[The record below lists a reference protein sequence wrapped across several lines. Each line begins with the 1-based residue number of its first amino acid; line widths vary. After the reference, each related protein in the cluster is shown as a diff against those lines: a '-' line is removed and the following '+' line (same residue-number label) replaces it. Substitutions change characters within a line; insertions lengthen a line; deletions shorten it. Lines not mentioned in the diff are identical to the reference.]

1 MDYHIPVMV
10 AEVVAGLVADPDG
23 AYVDATAGGGGHS
36 WALLQAL
43 GPKGRLLAVDR
54 DREAVAA
61 ARARLAAD
69 TDTRVVVRQ
78 GRFTE
83 LSELLA
89 QEGIGPLSGAL
100 FDLGVSSHQID
111 APARGFS
118 YQADGPLDMRMDA
131 EVGLTA
137 AELIAACSEAELA
150 ELIARYGEERA
161 ARQIARA
168 ICRQQRLAPL
178 VTTRALREAIATTR
192 PRMLNKTLA
201 RVFQAL
207 RIAVNDE
214 LGQLQAG
221 LVAVETE
228 LKPGGRLVVMAYH
241 SLEDR
246 LVKQHLAALMRGC
259 ICPPRV
265 PICTCGRKPSF
276 KRVGYKLQRASKAE
290 VEQNSRARSAIL
302 RVYEKT
308 EAG

>member
-1 MDYHIPVMV
+1 MEYHIPIMV
-10 AEVVAGLVADPDG
+10 EEVVAGLVANPDG

-36 WALLQAL
+36 AALLQAL
-43 GPKGRLLAVDR
+43 GPKGRLLALDR
-54 DREAVAA
+54 DGDAVAA

-69 TDTRVVVRQ
+69 ARAKVLCA
-78 GRFTE
+78 RFSD
-83 LSELLA
+83 LPQVLA
-89 QEGIGPLSGAL
+89 GIGPLSGVL

-131 EVGLTA
+131 EVGPTA
-137 AELIAACSEAELA
+137 AELIAASSEAELA

-161 ARQIARA
+161 ARRIARS

-178 VTTRALREAIATTR
+178 TTTQALRQAVATTR
-192 PRMLNKTLA
+192 PQMLNKTLA

-221 LVAVETE
+221 LAAVEAG
-228 LKPGGRLVVMAYH
+228 LKPGGRLAVVAYH

-246 LVKQHLAALMRGC
+246 LVKQYLAALMRGC

-265 PICTCGRKPSF
+265 PVCTCGRKPSF
-276 KRVGYKLQRASKAE
+276 KRVGPKLQRASEAE
-290 VEQNSRARSAIL
+290 VEQNTRARSAVL
-302 RVYEKT
+302 RIYEKI

>member
-69 TDTRVVVRQ
+69 TRAVVRR
-78 GRFTE
+78 GRFAE
-83 LSELLA
+83 LSKLLA
-89 QEGIGPLSGAL
+89 QEGIGPLSGVL

-118 YQADGPLDMRMDA
+118 YRADGPLDMRMDA
-131 EVGLTA
+131 AIGPTA
-137 AELIAACSEAELA
+137 AELIASCSEAELA

-161 ARQIARA
+161 ARRIARS

-178 VTTRALREAIATTR
+178 TTTQALRQAVAATR
-192 PRMLNKTLA
+192 PQRLNKTLA

-221 LVAVETE
+221 LAAVEAE
-228 LKPGGRLVVMAYH
+228 LEPGGRLAVVAYH

-246 LVKQHLAALMRGC
+246 LVKQHFAALVRGC

-265 PICTCGRKPSF
+265 PVCTCGRKPSF
-276 KRVGYKLQRASKAE
+276 KRVGPKLQRASEAE
-290 VEQNSRARSAIL
+290 VAQNTRARSAVL
-302 RVYEKT
+302 RLYEKT
-308 EAG
+308 EAS

>member
-1 MDYHIPVMV
+1 MVYHVPVMV
-10 AEVVAGLVADPDG
+10 EEVVAGLVTDPDG

-54 DREAVAA
+54 DREAVVA

-69 TDTRVVVRQ
+69 ARVVVSQ
-78 GRFTE
+78 GPFAE

-89 QEGIGPLSGAL
+89 QEGIGPLSGVL

-111 APARGFS
+111 ASARGFS

-131 EVGLTA
+131 AVGPTA
-137 AELIAACSEAELA
+137 AELIAACSERELA
-150 ELIARYGEERA
+150 ELIVRYGEERA
-161 ARQIARA
+161 ARRIAQS
-168 ICRQQRLAPL
+168 IYRQQRIAPL
-178 VTTRALREAIATTR
+178 TTTQALRQAVAATR
-192 PRMLNKTLA
+192 PQMLNKTLA

-221 LVAVETE
+221 LAATE
-228 LKPGGRLVVMAYH
+228 VGLKPGGRLAVLAYH

-246 LVKQHLAALMRGC
+246 LVKQHFAALVRGC

-265 PICTCGRKPSF
+265 PICTCGKEQSF
-276 KRVGYKLQRASKAE
+276 KRVGRKLQRASEAE
-290 VEQNSRARSAIL
+290 IKQNTRARSAIL
-302 RVYEKT
+302 RIYEKI

>member
-1 MDYHIPVMV
+1 MNYHIPVMV

-61 ARARLAAD
+61 VRTRLA
-69 TDTRVVVRQ
+69 TDTRVVVRR
-78 GRFTE
+78 GRFAE

-89 QEGIGPLSGAL
+89 QEGIGPLSGVL

-111 APARGFS
+111 VPTRGFS

-131 EVGLTA
+131 EVGPTA
-137 AELIAACSEAELA
+137 AELIAGCSEAELA
-150 ELIARYGEERA
+150 ELIVRYGEERA
-161 ARQIARA
+161 ARRIARS

-178 VTTRALREAIATTR
+178 TTTQALRQAVAATR
-192 PRMLNKTLA
+192 PQLLNKTLA

-221 LVAVETE
+221 LKAVEAE
-228 LKPGGRLVVMAYH
+228 LELGGRLAVVAYH

-246 LVKQHLAALMRGC
+246 LVKQHFAALMHGC

-265 PICTCGRKPSF
+265 PVCTCGRKPSF
-276 KRVGYKLQRASKAE
+276 KRVGRKLQRPSEAE
-290 VEQNSRARSAIL
+290 VKQNTRARSAVL
-302 RVYEKT
+302 RMYEKI

>member
-10 AEVVAGLVADPDG
+10 EEVVAGLVADPDG
-23 AYVDATAGGGGHS
+23 SYMDATAGGGGHS

-69 TDTRVVVRQ
+69 ARAVVRR
-78 GRFTE
+78 GRFAE

-89 QEGIGPLSGAL
+89 QEGIGPLSGVL

-118 YQADGPLDMRMDA
+118 YRADGPLDMRMDA
-131 EVGLTA
+131 AIGPTA
-137 AELIAACSEAELA
+137 AELIASCSEAELA

-161 ARQIARA
+161 ARRIARS

-178 VTTRALREAIATTR
+178 TTTQALRQAVAATR
-192 PRMLNKTLA
+192 PQMLNKTLA

-221 LVAVETE
+221 LTAVEAE
-228 LKPGGRLVVMAYH
+228 LEPGGRLAVVAYH

-246 LVKQHLAALMRGC
+246 LVKQHFAALVRGC

-265 PICTCGRKPSF
+265 PVCTCGRKPSF
-276 KRVGYKLQRASKAE
+276 KRVGPKLQRASEAE
-290 VEQNSRARSAIL
+290 VAQNTRARSAVL
-302 RVYEKT
+302 RLYEKT
-308 EAG
+308 EAS

>member
-1 MDYHIPVMV
+1 MAYHVPVMV
-10 AEVVAGLVADPDG
+10 EEVVAGLVADLDG

-61 ARARLAAD
+61 TRARLAA
-69 TDTRVVVRQ
+69 DTRVVVRQ
-78 GRFTE
+78 GHFAE

-89 QEGIGPLSGAL
+89 QEGIGPLSGVL

-111 APARGFS
+111 ASARGFS
-118 YQADGPLDMRMDA
+118 YRADGPLDMRMDA
-131 EVGLTA
+131 EVGPTA
-137 AELIAACSEAELA
+137 AELIAACSESELA

-161 ARQIARA
+161 ARRLARS
-168 ICRQQRLAPL
+168 IHSQQRLAPL
-178 VTTRALREAIATTR
+178 TTTQALRQVVAATR
-192 PRMLNKTLA
+192 PQMLNKTLA

-221 LVAVETE
+221 LTAAEVG
-228 LKPGGRLVVMAYH
+228 LKPGGRLVVLAYH

-246 LVKQHLAALMRGC
+246 LVKQHFAALMRGC

-265 PICTCGRKPSF
+265 PICTCGRRPSF
-276 KRVGYKLQRASKAE
+276 KRVGYKLQRPSEAE
-290 VEQNSRARSAIL
+290 IKQNTRARSAIL
-302 RVYEKT
+302 RIYEKI

>member
-69 TDTRVVVRQ
+69 TRVVVRQ

-83 LSELLA
+83 LGELLA
-89 QEGIGPLSGAL
+89 QEGIGPLSGVL

-137 AELIAACSEAELA
+137 AELIAASSEAELA
-150 ELIARYGEERA
+150 ELIARYGEDRA

-221 LVAVETE
+221 LVAMETD

-302 RVYEKT
+302 RIYEKT

>member
-1 MDYHIPVMV
+1 MAYHVPVMV
-10 AEVVAGLVADPDG
+10 EEVVAGLVADPDG

-69 TDTRVVVRQ
+69 ARVIVRQ
-78 GRFTE
+78 GRFVE
-83 LSELLA
+83 LSGLLA
-89 QEGIGPLSGAL
+89 QEGIGSLSGVL

-131 EVGLTA
+131 EVGPTA
-137 AELIAACSEAELA
+137 AELIAACSERELA

-161 ARQIARA
+161 ARRIARS
-168 ICRQQRLAPL
+168 IYLQQRLAPL
-178 VTTRALREAIATTR
+178 TTTQALREAVAATR
-192 PRMLNKTLA
+192 PQMLNKTLA

-214 LGQLQAG
+214 LGQLQVG
-221 LVAVETE
+221 LTAAEVG
-228 LKPGGRLVVMAYH
+228 LKPGGRLAVLAYH

-246 LVKQHLAALMRGC
+246 LVKQHFAALMRGC

-276 KRVGYKLQRASKAE
+276 KRVGYKLQRASEAE
-290 VEQNSRARSAIL
+290 IKQNTRARSAIL
-302 RVYEKT
+302 RIYAKT
-308 EAG
+308 EVG

>member
-1 MDYHIPVMV
+1 MVYHVPVMV
-10 AEVVAGLVADPDG
+10 EEVVAGLVTDPDG

-69 TDTRVVVRQ
+69 ARVVVSQ
-78 GRFTE
+78 GHFAE

-89 QEGIGPLSGAL
+89 QEGIGPLSGVL

-111 APARGFS
+111 ASARGFS

-131 EVGLTA
+131 AVGPTA
-137 AELIAACSEAELA
+137 AELIAACSERELA
-150 ELIARYGEERA
+150 ELIVRYGEERA
-161 ARQIARA
+161 ARRIAQS
-168 ICRQQRLAPL
+168 IYRQQRIAPL
-178 VTTRALREAIATTR
+178 TTTQALRQAVAATR
-192 PRMLNKTLA
+192 PQMLNKTLA

-207 RIAVNDE
+207 RIVVNDE

-221 LVAVETE
+221 LTAAEVG
-228 LKPGGRLVVMAYH
+228 LKPGGRLAVLAYH

-246 LVKQHLAALMRGC
+246 LVKQHFAALVRGC

-265 PICTCGRKPSF
+265 PICTCGKEQSF
-276 KRVGYKLQRASKAE
+276 KRVGRKLQRASEAE
-290 VEQNSRARSAIL
+290 IKQNTRARSAIL
-302 RVYEKT
+302 RIYEKI

>member
-1 MDYHIPVMV
+1 MV
-10 AEVVAGLVADPDG
+10 EEVVAGLVADPDG
-23 AYVDATAGGGGHS
+23 AYLDATAGGGGHS

-61 ARARLAAD
+61 ARARLA
-69 TDTRVVVRQ
+69 TDTRVIVRR
-78 GRFTE
+78 GHFAE

-89 QEGIGPLSGAL
+89 QEGIGPLSGVL

-131 EVGLTA
+131 EVGPTA
-137 AELIAACSEAELA
+137 AELIAACSEAKLA
-150 ELIARYGEERA
+150 ELITRYGEERA
-161 ARQIARA
+161 ARRIARS

-178 VTTRALREAIATTR
+178 TTTQALRQAVAATR
-192 PRMLNKTLA
+192 PQMLNKTLA

-221 LVAVETE
+221 LAAVEVG
-228 LKPGGRLVVMAYH
+228 LKPGGRLAVMAYH

-246 LVKQHLAALMRGC
+246 LVKQHLAALVRGC
-259 ICPPRV
+259 ICPPRLPV
-265 PICTCGRKPSF
+265 CTCGRKPSF
-276 KRVGYKLQRASKAE
+276 KRVGHKLQRASEAE
-290 VEQNSRARSAIL
+290 VKQNTRARSAVL
-302 RVYEKT
+302 RIYEKI

>member
-1 MDYHIPVMV
+1 MEYHIPVMV
-10 AEVVAGLVADPDG
+10 EEVVAGLVADPDG

-54 DREAVAA
+54 DREAVAV

-69 TDTRVVVRQ
+69 TRAVVRQ
-78 GRFTE
+78 GRFAE

-89 QEGIGPLSGAL
+89 QEGIGPLSGVL

-131 EVGLTA
+131 EVGPTV
-137 AELIAACSEAELA
+137 AELIAASSEAELA
-150 ELIARYGEERA
+150 ELIAHYGEERG
-161 ARQIARA
+161 ARRIARS
-168 ICRQQRLAPL
+168 IYRQQQLEPL
-178 VTTRALREAIATTR
+178 TTTQALRQVVAATR
-192 PRMLNKTLA
+192 PQMLNKTLA

-221 LVAVETE
+221 LEAMEKE
-228 LKPGGRLVVMAYH
+228 LRLGGRLAVLAYH

-246 LVKQHLAALMRGC
+246 LVKQHLAALIRGC

-276 KRVGYKLQRASKAE
+276 KRVSHKLQRASEAE
-290 VEQNSRARSAIL
+290 VKQNTRARSAIL
-302 RVYEKT
+302 RIYEKT
-308 EAG
+308 EVG

>member
-1 MDYHIPVMV
+1 MAYHIPVMV
-10 AEVVAGLVADPDG
+10 EEVVAGLVADPDG
-23 AYVDATAGGGGHS
+23 AYVDATVGGGGHS

-54 DREAVAA
+54 DQEAVAA

-69 TDTRVVVRQ
+69 TRVVVRR
-78 GRFTE
+78 GRFAE

-89 QEGIGPLSGAL
+89 QEGIGLLSGVL

-131 EVGLTA
+131 EVGPTA
-137 AELIAACSEAELA
+137 AELIATCSEAELA

-161 ARQIARA
+161 ARRIARS
-168 ICRQQRLAPL
+168 ICRQRQLEPL
-178 VTTRALREAIATTR
+178 TTTQALRQAVAATR
-192 PRMLNKTLA
+192 PQMLNKTLA

-221 LVAVETE
+221 LAAVEVG
-228 LKPGGRLVVMAYH
+228 LKPGGRLAVMAYH

-246 LVKQHLAALMRGC
+246 LVKQHLAALVRGC
-259 ICPPRV
+259 ICPPRLPV
-265 PICTCGRKPSF
+265 CTCGRKPSF
-276 KRVGYKLQRASKAE
+276 KRVGHKLQRASEAE
-290 VEQNSRARSAIL
+290 VKQNTRARSAVL
-302 RVYEKT
+302 RIYEKI

>member
-1 MDYHIPVMV
+1 MV
-10 AEVVAGLVADPDG
+10 EEVVAGLVADPDG

-43 GPKGRLLAVDR
+43 GPKGRLLAADR
-54 DREAVAA
+54 DREAIAV

-69 TDTRVVVRQ
+69 TRAVVRR
-78 GRFTE
+78 GRFAE
-83 LSELLA
+83 LSELLE
-89 QEGIGPLSGAL
+89 QEGIGPLSGVL

-111 APARGFS
+111 APVRGFS

-131 EVGLTA
+131 EVGPTA

-150 ELIARYGEERA
+150 SLIARYGEERA
-161 ARQIARA
+161 ARRIARS
-168 ICRQQRLAPL
+168 ICRQQQLTPL
-178 VTTRALREAIATTR
+178 TTTQALRQAIAATR
-192 PRMLNKTLA
+192 PQILNKTLA

-214 LGQLQAG
+214 LEQLQEG
-221 LVAVETE
+221 LAAVETE
-228 LKPGGRLVVMAYH
+228 LKPGGRLAVLAYH

-265 PICTCGRKPSF
+265 PVCTCGRKPSF
-276 KRVGYKLQRASKAE
+276 KRVSHKLQRAGEAE
-290 VEQNSRARSAIL
+290 VKQNTRARSAVL
-302 RVYEKT
+302 RIYEKT
-308 EAG
+308 EVG

>member
-10 AEVVAGLVADPDG
+10 SEVIAGLVADPAG

-61 ARARLAAD
+61 VRARLAAD
-69 TDTRVVVRQ
+69 TRAVVRQ
-78 GRFTE
+78 GHFAE
-83 LSELLA
+83 LSELLE
-89 QEGIGPLSGAL
+89 QEGIGPLSGVL

-118 YQADGPLDMRMDA
+118 YRADGPLDMRMDA
-131 EVGLTA
+131 AVGPTA
-137 AELIAACSEAELA
+137 AELIAACSESELA

-161 ARQIARA
+161 ARRIARS
-168 ICRQQRLAPL
+168 IYLQQRLAPL
-178 VTTRALREAIATTR
+178 TTTQALRQAVAATR
-192 PRMLNKTLA
+192 PQMLNKTLA

-221 LVAVETE
+221 LTAAEVG
-228 LKPGGRLVVMAYH
+228 LKPGGRLAVLAYH

-246 LVKQHLAALMRGC
+246 LVKQHLAALVRGC

-276 KRVGYKLQRASKAE
+276 KRVGYKLQRASEAE
-290 VEQNSRARSAIL
+290 IKQNTRARSAIL
-302 RVYEKT
+302 RIYEKI

>member
-10 AEVVAGLVADPDG
+10 AEVVAGVVADPDG
-23 AYVDATAGGGGHS
+23 AYVDATTGGGGHS

-69 TDTRVVVRQ
+69 TRAVVRR
-78 GRFTE
+78 GRFAD

-89 QEGIGPLSGAL
+89 QEGIGPLSGVL

-131 EVGLTA
+131 EVGPTA
-137 AELIAACSEAELA
+137 AELIASCSEAELA
-150 ELIARYGEERA
+150 KLIMRYGEERA
-161 ARQIARA
+161 ARHIARS
-168 ICRQQRLAPL
+168 ICRQQQLAPL
-178 VTTRALREAIATTR
+178 TSTQALRQAVAATR
-192 PRMLNKTLA
+192 PQVLNKTLA

-221 LVAVETE
+221 LKAVEVE
-228 LKPGGRLVVMAYH
+228 LKPGGRLAVMAYH

-246 LVKQHLAALMRGC
+246 LVKQHLAVLVRGC

-265 PICTCGRKPSF
+265 PVCTCGRKPSF
-276 KRVGYKLQRASKAE
+276 KRVGHKLQRASETE
-290 VEQNSRARSAIL
+290 VKQNTRARSAVL
-302 RVYEKT
+302 RIYEKI

>member
-1 MDYHIPVMV
+1 MAYHIPVMV
-10 AEVVAGLVADPDG
+10 EEVVAGLVADPDG
-23 AYVDATAGGGGHS
+23 AYVDATVGGGGHS

-54 DREAVAA
+54 DQEAVAA
-61 ARARLAAD
+61 AQARLA
-69 TDTRVVVRQ
+69 TDTRVVVRR
-78 GRFTE
+78 GRFAE
-83 LSELLA
+83 LNELLA
-89 QEGIGPLSGAL
+89 REGIGPLSGVL

-131 EVGLTA
+131 EVGPTA
-137 AELIAACSEAELA
+137 AELIATCSEAELA

-161 ARQIARA
+161 ARRIARS
-168 ICRQQRLAPL
+168 ICRQRQLEPL
-178 VTTRALREAIATTR
+178 TTTQALRQAVAATR
-192 PRMLNKTLA
+192 PQMLNKTLA

-221 LVAVETE
+221 LAAVEAG
-228 LKPGGRLVVMAYH
+228 LKPGGRLAVMAYH

-246 LVKQHLAALMRGC
+246 LVKQHLAALVRGC
-259 ICPPRV
+259 ICPPRLPV
-265 PICTCGRKPSF
+265 CTCGRKPSF
-276 KRVGYKLQRASKAE
+276 KRVGHKLQRASEAE
-290 VEQNSRARSAIL
+290 VKQNTRARSAVL
-302 RVYEKT
+302 RIYEKI

>member
-23 AYVDATAGGGGHS
+23 AYVDATVGGGGHS

-69 TDTRVVVRQ
+69 TRVVVRQ
-78 GRFTE
+78 GCFAE

-89 QEGIGPLSGAL
+89 QEGIGPLSGVL

-111 APARGFS
+111 VPARGFS

-131 EVGLTA
+131 EVGPTA
-137 AELIAACSEAELA
+137 AELIAACSEAEIA

-161 ARQIARA
+161 ARRIARS
-168 ICRQQRLAPL
+168 ICQQRLAPL
-178 VTTRALREAIATTR
+178 TTTQALRQAVAATR
-192 PRMLNKTLA
+192 PQMLNKTLA

-221 LVAVETE
+221 LAAVETE
-228 LKPGGRLVVMAYH
+228 LKPGGRLAVVAYH

-246 LVKQHLAALMRGC
+246 LVKQHLATLMRGC

-265 PICTCGRKPSF
+265 PVCTCGRQPSF
-276 KRVGYKLQRASKAE
+276 KRVGHKLQKASEAE
-290 VEQNSRARSAIL
+290 VKQNTRARSAIL
-302 RVYEKT
+302 RIYAKT
-308 EAG
+308 EVG

>member
-1 MDYHIPVMV
+1 MVYHVPVMV
-10 AEVVAGLVADPDG
+10 EEVVAGLVADPDG

-43 GPKGRLLAVDR
+43 GSKGRLLAVDR

-61 ARARLAAD
+61 VRARLAAD
-69 TDTRVVVRQ
+69 ARAVVSQ
-78 GRFTE
+78 GCFAE

-89 QEGIGPLSGAL
+89 QEGIGSLSGVL

-111 APARGFS
+111 ASARGFS

-131 EVGLTA
+131 AVGPTA
-137 AELIAACSEAELA
+137 AELIAACSERELA

-161 ARQIARA
+161 ARRIARS
-168 ICRQQRLAPL
+168 IYRQQRLAPL
-178 VTTRALREAIATTR
+178 TTTQALREAVAATR
-192 PRMLNKTLA
+192 PQMLNKTLA

-221 LVAVETE
+221 LTAAEAG
-228 LKPGGRLVVMAYH
+228 LKPGGRLAVLAYH
-241 SLEDR
+241 SFEDR
-246 LVKQHLAALMRGC
+246 LVKQHFAALVRGC

-265 PICTCGRKPSF
+265 PICTCGRRPSF
-276 KRVGYKLQRASKAE
+276 KRVGRKLQSASEAE
-290 VEQNSRARSAIL
+290 VKQNTRARSAIL
-302 RVYEKT
+302 RIYEKI

>member
-10 AEVVAGLVADPDG
+10 EEVVAGLVADPDG
-23 AYVDATAGGGGHS
+23 AYVDATVGGGGHS

-69 TDTRVVVRQ
+69 TRVVVRQ
-78 GRFTE
+78 GRFAE

-89 QEGIGPLSGAL
+89 QEGIGPLSGVL

-118 YQADGPLDMRMDA
+118 YQAAGPLDMRMDA
-131 EVGLTA
+131 EVGPTV

-150 ELIARYGEERA
+150 ELIVRYGEERA
-161 ARQIARA
+161 ARRIARS
-168 ICRQQRLAPL
+168 ICQQQRLAPL
-178 VTTRALREAIATTR
+178 ITTQALRQAVAATR
-192 PRMLNKTLA
+192 PQMLNKTLA

-221 LVAVETE
+221 LAAVETE
-228 LKPGGRLVVMAYH
+228 LKPGGRLVVVAYH

-246 LVKQHLAALMRGC
+246 LVKQHLAALVRGC

-265 PICTCGRKPSF
+265 PICTCGRRPSF
-276 KRVGYKLQRASKAE
+276 KRVGHKLQRASKAE
-290 VEQNSRARSAIL
+290 VKRNTRARSAIL
-302 RVYEKT
+302 RIYAKT
-308 EAG
+308 EVG

>member
-1 MDYHIPVMV
+1 MAYHVPVMV
-10 AEVVAGLVADPDG
+10 EEVVAGLVADPDG
-23 AYVDATAGGGGHS
+23 AYADATTGGGGHS

-43 GPKGRLLAVDR
+43 SPKGRLLAVDR

-69 TDTRVVVRQ
+69 TRVVVRQ
-78 GRFTE
+78 GRFAE

-89 QEGIGPLSGAL
+89 QEGIGLLSGVL

-137 AELIAACSEAELA
+137 AELIAASSEAELA
-150 ELIARYGEERA
+150 ELIARYGEDRA

-221 LVAVETE
+221 LVAMETD

-302 RVYEKT
+302 RIYEKT

>member
-1 MDYHIPVMV
+1 MAYHVPVMV
-10 AEVVAGLVADPDG
+10 EEVVAGLVADPDG

-61 ARARLAAD
+61 AQAKLAAD
-69 TDTRVVVRQ
+69 TRAVVRQ
-78 GRFTE
+78 GRFAE
-83 LSELLA
+83 LSELLV
-89 QEGIGPLSGAL
+89 QEGIGPLSGVL

-131 EVGLTA
+131 EVGPTA
-137 AELIAACSEAELA
+137 AELIAACSERELA

-161 ARQIARA
+161 ARRIARS
-168 ICRQQRLAPL
+168 IYRQQRLEPL
-178 VTTRALREAIATTR
+178 ITTQALRQAVAATR
-192 PRMLNKTLA
+192 PQMLNKTLA

-214 LGQLQAG
+214 LRQLQVG
-221 LVAVETE
+221 LTAMETE
-228 LKPGGRLVVMAYH
+228 LKPGGRLAVMAYH

-246 LVKQHLAALMRGC
+246 LVKQHLAVLMRGC

-265 PICTCGRKPSF
+265 PVCTCGRKPSF
-276 KRVGYKLQRASKAE
+276 KRVGHKLQKASEAE
-290 VEQNSRARSAIL
+290 VEQNTRARSAIL
-302 RVYEKT
+302 RIYAKT
-308 EAG
+308 EVG

>member
-1 MDYHIPVMV
+1 MV
-10 AEVVAGLVADPDG
+10 AEVIAGLVADPDG

-36 WALLQAL
+36 WALLQVL

-69 TDTRVVVRQ
+69 ARAIVRQ
-78 GRFTE
+78 GRFAE

-89 QEGIGPLSGAL
+89 QERIGPLSGIL

-131 EVGLTA
+131 EVGPTA
-137 AELIAACSEAELA
+137 AELIAGCSEAELA
-150 ELIARYGEERA
+150 ELIAHYGEERA
-161 ARQIARA
+161 ARRIAHS
-168 ICRQQRLAPL
+168 IYRQQRLEPL
-178 VTTRALREAIATTR
+178 TTTQALRQAVAATR
-192 PRMLNKTLA
+192 PQLLNKTLA

-221 LVAVETE
+221 LTAAEAV
-228 LKPGGRLVVMAYH
+228 LKPGGRLVVLAYH

-246 LVKQHLAALMRGC
+246 LVKQHCAALVRGC

-265 PICTCGRKPSF
+265 PICACGRKPSF
-276 KRVGYKLQRASKAE
+276 KRVEYKLQRASEAE
-290 VEQNSRARSAIL
+290 VKQNTRARSAIL
-302 RVYEKT
+302 RIYEKI

>member
-1 MDYHIPVMV
+1 MAYHIPVMV
-10 AEVVAGLVADPDG
+10 EEVVAGLVADPDG

-54 DREAVAA
+54 DREAHRGRTSEVGGRYAGCRAAWSLCRVERVAGA
-61 ARARLAAD
+61 GGDRAVERSPVRL
-69 TDTRVVVRQ
+69 R
-78 GRFTE
+78 GF
-83 LSELLA
+83 LA
-89 QEGIGPLSGAL
+89 PDRRTGS
-100 FDLGVSSHQID
+100 
-111 APARGFS
+111 GFS

-131 EVGLTA
+131 EVGPTA

-161 ARQIARA
+161 ARRIARS
-168 ICRQQRLAPL
+168 ICRQQQLAPL
-178 VTTRALREAIATTR
+178 TTTQALRQAIAATR
-192 PRMLNKTLA
+192 PQILNKTLA

-214 LGQLQAG
+214 LEQLQAG
-221 LVAVETE
+221 LAAVETE
-228 LKPGGRLVVMAYH
+228 LKPGGRLAVLAYH

-265 PICTCGRKPSF
+265 PVCTCGRKPSF
-276 KRVGYKLQRASKAE
+276 KRVSHKLQRAGEAE
-290 VEQNSRARSAIL
+290 VKQNTRARSAVL
-302 RVYEKT
+302 RIYEKT
-308 EAG
+308 EVG

>member
-1 MDYHIPVMV
+1 MAYHIPVMV
-10 AEVVAGLVADPDG
+10 EEVVAGLVADPDG

-54 DREAVAA
+54 DREAIAV

-69 TDTRVVVRQ
+69 TRAVVRR
-78 GRFTE
+78 GRFAE
-83 LSELLA
+83 LSQLLV
-89 QEGIGPLSGAL
+89 QEGIGPLSGVL

-111 APARGFS
+111 APVRGFS

-131 EVGLTA
+131 EVGPTA

-150 ELIARYGEERA
+150 SLIARYGEERA
-161 ARQIARA
+161 ARRIARS
-168 ICRQQRLAPL
+168 ICRQQQFAPL
-178 VTTRALREAIATTR
+178 TTTQALRQAVAATR
-192 PRMLNKTLA
+192 PQILNKTLA

-214 LGQLQAG
+214 LEQLQAG
-221 LVAVETE
+221 LAAVETE
-228 LKPGGRLVVMAYH
+228 LKPGGRLAVLAYH

-265 PICTCGRKPSF
+265 PVCTCGRKPSF
-276 KRVGYKLQRASKAE
+276 KRVSHKLQRAGEAE
-290 VEQNSRARSAIL
+290 VKQNTRARSAVL
-302 RVYEKT
+302 RIYEKT
-308 EAG
+308 EVG

>member
-10 AEVVAGLVADPDG
+10 AEVVTGLVADPNG

-43 GPKGRLLAVDR
+43 SPKGRLLAVDR

-61 ARARLAAD
+61 ARTRLAAD
-69 TDTRVVVRQ
+69 TRAVVRR
-78 GRFTE
+78 GRFAD

-89 QEGIGPLSGAL
+89 QEGIGPLSGVL

-131 EVGLTA
+131 EVGPTA
-137 AELIAACSEAELA
+137 AELIAGYSETELA

-161 ARQIARA
+161 ARRIARS
-168 ICRQQRLAPL
+168 ICRQQRIAPL
-178 VTTRALREAIATTR
+178 TSTQALRQAVAATR
-192 PRMLNKTLA
+192 PQMLNKTLA

-221 LVAVETE
+221 LAAVEAR
-228 LKPGGRLVVMAYH
+228 LKPGGRLAVVAYH

-246 LVKQHLAALMRGC
+246 LVKQHLAVLIRGC
-259 ICPPRV
+259 ICPPRGPV
-265 PICTCGRKPSF
+265 CTCGRKPSF
-276 KRVGYKLQRASKAE
+276 KRVGHKLQRASAAE
-290 VEQNSRARSAIL
+290 VKQNTRARSAVL
-302 RVYEKT
+302 RIYEKI

>member
-1 MDYHIPVMV
+1 MAYHVPVMV
-10 AEVVAGLVADPDG
+10 EEVVAGLVADPNG
-23 AYVDATAGGGGHS
+23 AYVDATVGGGGHS

-69 TDTRVVVRQ
+69 TRVVVRQ
-78 GRFTE
+78 GRFAE
-83 LSELLA
+83 LSALLA
-89 QEGIGPLSGAL
+89 QEGIGPLSGVL
-100 FDLGVSSHQID
+100 FDLGISSHQID

-131 EVGLTA
+131 EVGPTA
-137 AELIAACSEAELA
+137 AELIAACSETELA

-161 ARQIARA
+161 ARRIARS
-168 ICRQQRLAPL
+168 ICRQRRLAPL
-178 VTTRALREAIATTR
+178 TTTQALREAVAVTR

-221 LVAVETE
+221 LTAVETE
-228 LKPGGRLVVMAYH
+228 LKPGGRLAVMAYH

-265 PICTCGRKPSF
+265 PVCTCGRKPSF
-276 KRVGYKLQRASKAE
+276 KRVGHKLQRASETE
-290 VEQNSRARSAIL
+290 VKQNTRARSAIL
-302 RVYEKT
+302 RIYAKT
-308 EAG
+308 EVG

>member
-1 MDYHIPVMV
+1 MEYHIPVMV
-10 AEVVAGLVADPDG
+10 EEVVAGLVANPDG

-36 WALLQAL
+36 AALLQAL
-43 GPKGRLLAVDR
+43 GPQGRLLALDR
-54 DREAVAA
+54 DGDAVAA

-69 TDTRVVVRQ
+69 ARAVVRR
-78 GRFTE
+78 GRFVE

-89 QEGIGPLSGAL
+89 QEGIGPLSGVL

-111 APARGFS
+111 APTRGFS

-131 EVGLTA
+131 EVGPTA
-137 AELIAACSEAELA
+137 AELIAACSEDELA
-150 ELIARYGEERA
+150 ELIRRYGEERA
-161 ARQIARA
+161 ARRIARS

-178 VTTRALREAIATTR
+178 TTTQALRQAVATTR
-192 PRMLNKTLA
+192 PQMLNKTLA

-214 LGQLQAG
+214 LRQLQAG
-221 LVAVETE
+221 LAAVEVG
-228 LKPGGRLVVMAYH
+228 LKSGGRLAVVSYH

-246 LVKQHLAALMRGC
+246 LVKQHLAALVRGC

-265 PICTCGRKPSF
+265 PVCTCGRKPSF
-276 KRVGYKLQRASKAE
+276 KRVGPKLQRASKAE
-290 VEQNSRARSAIL
+290 VEQNTRARSAVL
-302 RVYEKT
+302 RIYEKI

>member
-10 AEVVAGLVADPDG
+10 AEVVAGVVADPDG
-23 AYVDATAGGGGHS
+23 AYVDATTGGGGHS

-69 TDTRVVVRQ
+69 TRAVVRR
-78 GRFTE
+78 GRFAD

-89 QEGIGPLSGAL
+89 QEGIGPLSGIL

-131 EVGLTA
+131 EVGPTA
-137 AELIAACSEAELA
+137 AELIASCSEAELA
-150 ELIARYGEERA
+150 KLIMRYGEERA
-161 ARQIARA
+161 ARHIARS
-168 ICRQQRLAPL
+168 ICRQQQLAPL
-178 VTTRALREAIATTR
+178 TTTQALRQAVAATR
-192 PRMLNKTLA
+192 PQVLNKTLA

-221 LVAVETE
+221 LKAVEVE
-228 LKPGGRLVVMAYH
+228 LKPGGRLAVMAYH

-246 LVKQHLAALMRGC
+246 LVKQHLAVLVRGC

-265 PICTCGRKPSF
+265 PVCTCGRKPSF
-276 KRVGYKLQRASKAE
+276 KRVGHKLQRASETE
-290 VEQNSRARSAIL
+290 VKQNTRARSAVL
-302 RVYEKT
+302 RIYEKI

>member
-43 GPKGRLLAVDR
+43 GLNGRLLAVDR

-69 TDTRVVVRQ
+69 TRVVVRQ
-78 GRFTE
+78 GRFAD

-89 QEGIGPLSGAL
+89 QEGIGPLSGVL

-131 EVGLTA
+131 EVGPTA

-150 ELIARYGEERA
+150 KLIARYGEERA
-161 ARQIARA
+161 SRRIARS

-178 VTTRALREAIATTR
+178 TTTQALRQAVAATR
-192 PRMLNKTLA
+192 PQMLNKTLA

-221 LVAVETE
+221 LAVTE
-228 LKPGGRLVVMAYH
+228 VGLKPGGRLAVLAYH

-246 LVKQHLAALMRGC
+246 LVKQHLAGLIRGC

-265 PICTCGRKPSF
+265 PVCTCGRKPSF
-276 KRVGYKLQRASKAE
+276 KRVGHKLQRASAAE
-290 VEQNSRARSAIL
+290 VKQNTRARSAVL
-302 RVYEKT
+302 RIYEKI

>member
-1 MDYHIPVMV
+1 MNYHIPVMV
-10 AEVVAGLVADPDG
+10 EEVVAGLVADPHG
-23 AYVDATAGGGGHS
+23 AYVDATVGGGGHS

-54 DREAVAA
+54 DREAVAV

-69 TDTRVVVRQ
+69 ARVVVRR
-78 GRFTE
+78 GRFAE
-83 LSELLA
+83 LGELLM
-89 QEGIGPLSGAL
+89 QEGIGPLSGVL

-111 APARGFS
+111 APVRGFS
-118 YQADGPLDMRMDA
+118 YQTDGPLDMRMDA

-150 ELIARYGEERA
+150 KLIARYGEERA
-161 ARQIARA
+161 ARRIARS
-168 ICRQQRLAPL
+168 ICRQQQLAPL
-178 VTTRALREAIATTR
+178 ITTQALRQAVAATR
-192 PRMLNKTLA
+192 PQMLNKTLA

-221 LVAVETE
+221 LAAVEVG
-228 LKPGGRLVVMAYH
+228 LKPGGRLAVMAYH

-246 LVKQHLAALMRGC
+246 LVKQHFAALVRGC
-259 ICPPRV
+259 ICPPRM

-276 KRVGYKLQRASKAE
+276 KRVGHKLQRVSEAE
-290 VEQNSRARSAIL
+290 VKQNTRARSAVL
-302 RVYEKT
+302 RIYEKI
-308 EAG
+308 EVG